1 MNGLNGG
8 FPTAKLI
15 TPDGEEVG
23 KIVGYRPEAR
33 YIKELEAIIRKK
45 PAVKAPQ
52 PSAAEADYNRTNVQ
66 RSRQERNT
74 PPASAKGGTLPPQ
87 DKGTYMSVLS
97 MGTSRN
103 GEGLIFPQELQVETG
118 EYIYF
123 RIQCKL
129 PPGRSAKI
137 RIVPPFG
144 SSKVQSSRLG
154 KDDCELTVGLTFT
167 EPFEFKELELR
178 LIPIDSNTPL
188 ETRFIPV
195 KINWL
200 NRRQAE

>member
-1 MNGLNGG
+1 
-8 FPTAKLI
+8 
-15 TPDGEEVG
+15 
-23 KIVGYRPEAR
+23 
-33 YIKELEAIIRKK
+33 
-45 PAVKAPQ
+45 
-52 PSAAEADYNRTNVQ
+52 
-66 RSRQERNT
+66 
-74 PPASAKGGTLPPQ
+74 
-87 DKGTYMSVLS
+87 MSVLS

-137 RIVPPFG
+137 LIVPPFG

>member
-1 MNGLNGG
+1 
-8 FPTAKLI
+8 
-15 TPDGEEVG
+15 
-23 KIVGYRPEAR
+23 
-33 YIKELEAIIRKK
+33 
-45 PAVKAPQ
+45 
-52 PSAAEADYNRTNVQ
+52 
-66 RSRQERNT
+66 
-74 PPASAKGGTLPPQ
+74 
-87 DKGTYMSVLS
+87 MSVLS